1 MNQIS
6 IISASELRQILSE
19 EIKNALS
26 KFETNETP
34 TDKDEL
40 ITRQETAKILKISL
54 PTLNNY
60 SKEGKIQPYNIGS
73 RVLYKKSEV
82 IDSLI
87 KLTARKQ

>member
-6 IISASELRQILSE
+6 IISSIELRQILSE

-26 KFETNETP
+26 KFEPNVNPTN
-34 TDKDEL
+34 KDEL
-40 ITRQETAKILKISL
+40 ITRDETAEILKISL

-60 SKEGKIQPYNIGS
+60 TKDGKLQSYNIGS

-87 KLTARKQ
+87 KLTARK